1 MVPGQGEIILD
12 GVAQIADAAARILG
26 REGITTRTVQYWM
39 SDPRRPLPATVEAYG
54 MRMRPVIRLDVLE
67 RWLRERPARSH
78 ELAEHVCETLVGV
91 DLRALLKLS
100 MESDIA
106 RGPIPLEVTQEIAA
120 EELASVDRLER
131 ADMIA
136 VGGEEVTVL
145 VRVSIE
151 RRRK

>member
-1 MVPGQGEIILD
+1 MPERGEIILD

-26 REGITTRTVQYWM
+26 RDGITTRTVQYWM
-39 SDPRRPLPATVEAYG
+39 ADPHRPLPATVEAYG

-67 RWLRERPARSH
+67 GWLMERPSRSH
-78 ELAEHVCETLVGV
+78 ELAEHVCETLVGA
-91 DLRALLKLS
+91 DFRALLKLS
-100 MESDIA
+100 MEADIV
-106 RGPIPLEVTQEIAA
+106 RGPIPLEVTQEITS

-131 ADMIA
+131 ANVIA
-136 VGGEEVTVL
+136 VDGEEVSVL